1 MVGLGLA
8 VRHPPNNV
16 AEARAAGH
24 PVSLWPSWLGHS
36 ERNADPTMN
45 TFRRLAAALLFAVP
59 TGISVTALAQPAA
72 ISVDREACIT
82 SGNAAT
88 PEAAIAA

>member
-16 AEARAAGH
+16 AEARAALSAG
-24 PVSLWPSWLGHS
+24 WLGHS

-59 TGISVTALAQPAA
+59 TGFSVAALAQPAA